1 MSARGTTASRDG
13 GRPPAPAGRLPLV
26 PAAAFVVVW
35 SSGYVAAPLGVEAIE
50 PLTLVAWR
58 FAIAAVVTGVLA
70 RWLRGPLRISRGTL
84 LRAGATGLMMNGAV
98 FSAIYLAFE
107 AGMGATLGSLLHSL
121 SPVLTAVLA
130 GLLLRERL
138 TRLQVLGFVV
148 GVLGV
153 VVVLGPEVDEAGG
166 WYGVAFGA
174 LSVLGL
180 SLGTLGQRWL
190 GEGPGG
196 SPDPWWSATIQF
208 AACVP
213 FVLALSLAIE
223 GVDVV
228 HRPVQG
234 ALALLYLAGVNS
246 LVGLLLLGLLV
257 RARGAGASASLFFL
271 MPPIT
276 ALLAWVAFGEV
287 LGPREAVGLVLT
299 VVGVAIATRTPR
311 TTRAP
316 ADSTPDP
323 EGGLAP

>member
-1 MSARGTTASRDG
+1 M
-13 GRPPAPAGRLPLV
+13 

-35 SSGYVAAPLGVEAIE
+35 SSGYVAAPLGVDAIE

-58 FAIAAVVTGVLA
+58 FALAALVTGVIALS
-70 RWLRGPLRISRGTL
+70 LRGPPRVSRGMA
-84 LRAGATGLMMNGAV
+84 LRAGATGLMMNGVV
-98 FSAIYLAFE
+98 FSAMYLAFE

-138 TRLQVLGFVV
+138 TRVQVLGFVLGVV
-148 GVLGV
+148 GVL
-153 VVVLGPEVDEAGG
+153 VVLGPDVDAAGG

-196 SPDPWWSATIQF
+196 APDPWWSTTIQF

-213 FVLALSLAIE
+213 PVLALSLVLE
-223 GVDVV
+223 GVHVV
-228 HRPVQG
+228 HDPVQG
-234 ALALLYLAGVNS
+234 ALALLWLAGVNS
-246 LVGLLLLGLLV
+246 LAGLLLLGVLV
-257 RARGAGASASLFFL
+257 RTRGAGASASLFFL

-276 ALLAWVAFGEV
+276 AVLAWIVFGEV
-287 LGPREAVGLVLT
+287 LDLREAVGLVLA
-299 VVGVAIATRTPR
+299 VAGVAVA
-311 TTRAP
+311 TRAP
-316 ADSTPDP
+316 TSPRPSGHRPRAARLTT
-323 EGGLAP
+323 